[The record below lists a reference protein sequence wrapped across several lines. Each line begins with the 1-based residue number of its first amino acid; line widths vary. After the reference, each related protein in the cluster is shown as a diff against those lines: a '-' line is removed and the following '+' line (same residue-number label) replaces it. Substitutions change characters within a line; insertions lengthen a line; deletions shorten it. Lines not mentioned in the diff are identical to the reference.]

1 MDPDPV
7 SSSGPPLSRDLSPY
21 VTDERVNATTHL
33 AAAVFALL
41 GSVIL
46 VVESARR
53 GSVWHVVGFSIYGA
67 CLIGLFVA
75 STLHHG
81 LTARPRVAPILRT
94 LDYLAI
100 FLLIA
105 GTFTP
110 VCLTIARG
118 TLGWSLLG
126 VVWSLAMAGMV
137 LRGRVPLLP
146 HWVTSTLYVCLGW
159 MGVLLAPSVH
169 AATGAPGLALLAA
182 GGILYTVGVVIFSL
196 ERPNLWPGRFGFHEL
211 WHVLVMA
218 AAACHYALMLRVLPA

>member
-1 MDPDPV
+1 MDSDPV
-7 SSSGPPLSRDLSPY
+7 PSSGPPLSRDLSPH
-21 VTDERVNATTHL
+21 VTDERVNAATHL
-33 AAAVFALL
+33 GAAVFALL

-53 GSVWHVVGFSIYGA
+53 GSMWHVVGFSIYGT
-67 CLIGLFVA
+67 CLVGLFVA

-81 LTARPRVAPILRT
+81 LSARPRVAGILRT

-126 VVWSLAMAGMV
+126 VVWSIALVGMV
-137 LRGRVPLLP
+137 LRGRFPGLP
-146 HWVTSTLYVCLGW
+146 HWVTSTLYACLGW
-159 MGVLLAPSVH
+159 MGVLLAPFVH
-169 AATGAPGLALLAA
+169 AATGVPGLALLAV

-211 WHVLVMA
+211 WHVLVIA
-218 AAACHYALMLRVLPA
+218 AAACHYALMVRVLQA